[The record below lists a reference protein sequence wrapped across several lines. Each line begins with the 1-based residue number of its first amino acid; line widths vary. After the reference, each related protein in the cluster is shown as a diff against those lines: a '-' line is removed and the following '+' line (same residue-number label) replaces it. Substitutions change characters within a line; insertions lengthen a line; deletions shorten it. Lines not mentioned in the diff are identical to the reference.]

1 MRDRRFRRWF
11 QWKLAIASGLLVM
24 GVLGISGW
32 IYYILAK
39 GVLDEEL
46 GRRLLSAARM
56 ISLDTDLL
64 SSSVFL
70 PGDEGTSFYR
80 ELSMRLA
87 VMANAANVESVYI
100 FDKSGKVLVHSDPKV
115 SIGSKPISLRVGE
128 PILEAV
134 WKGKGV
140 SSPLYKGPG
149 GRYFKSAY
157 FPLKGPGD
165 MIELGIGV
173 EAGVGFLESVRAIS
187 KRMILIF
194 LLAALCA
201 MGTSILIARALTSPL
216 AKLAEQARR
225 ISDGDLSARAEV
237 SSSDEIGFLSDRFN
251 EMASSLQE
259 KDKKLK
265 ERMSLLE
272 QLAFGVAHELR
283 NPLTVIGGYATMLK
297 RSLRGKEREI
307 AERILNEVELLQQ
320 FVSRFLDFARPLSLR
335 KMEVSLE
342 DVIKGAI
349 EGCRETASS
358 KGVRF
363 LMESEGGWP
372 RVMGDRA
379 ALERAFSNIVTN
391 ALEAVGD
398 GGTVRI
404 RAWEEGGW
412 AKVAVSDDGHGI
424 PKDVLGRIFDP
435 FFTTKENGIGLG
447 LCITRRI
454 VEGHGG
460 RIEVESEEGIGT
472 TFTIVLRK
480 EEVMDRDVEDTH
492 RGRQTGDEADAQ
504 NGA

>member
-1 MRDRRFRRWF
+1 
-11 QWKLAIASGLLVM
+11 
-24 GVLGISGW
+24 
-32 IYYILAK
+32 
-39 GVLDEEL
+39 
-46 GRRLLSAARM
+46 
-56 ISLDTDLL
+56 
-64 SSSVFL
+64 
-70 PGDEGTSFYR
+70 
-80 ELSMRLA
+80 
-87 VMANAANVESVYI
+87 
-100 FDKSGKVLVHSDPKV
+100 
-115 SIGSKPISLRVGE
+115 
-128 PILEAV
+128 
-134 WKGKGV
+134 
-140 SSPLYKGPG
+140 
-149 GRYFKSAY
+149 
-157 FPLKGPGD
+157 
-165 MIELGIGV
+165 
-173 EAGVGFLESVRAIS
+173 
-187 KRMILIF
+187 
-194 LLAALCA
+194 

-424 PKDVLGRIFDP
+424 PRDVLGRIFDP

-472 TFTIVLRK
+472 TFTIALRK

>member
-1 MRDRRFRRWF
+1 MRNRRFRRWF
-11 QWKLAIASGLLVM
+11 QWKLALASGLLVM

-46 GRRLLSAARM
+46 GRRLLSVART
-56 ISLDTDLL
+56 ISLDKHLL
-64 SSSVFL
+64 SSVVL
-70 PGDEGTSFYR
+70 VPGDEETSFYR

-87 VMANAANVESVYI
+87 VMANAADVESAYI
-100 FDKSGKVLVHSDPKV
+100 FDRSGKVLVHSDPKV

-128 PILEAV
+128 PILKAV
-134 WKGKGV
+134 WEGKGV

-157 FPLKGPGD
+157 FPLKGPGGVS
-165 MIELGIGV
+165 LGIGV

-187 KRMILIF
+187 RRMTLIF

-216 AKLAEQARR
+216 VRLAEQARR
-225 ISDGDLSARAEV
+225 ISAGDLSARAEV

-259 KDKKLK
+259 KDRRLR

-272 QLAFGVAHELR
+272 QLAFGVAHEVR

-297 RSLRGKEREI
+297 RSLKGKEMEI
-307 AERILNEVELLQQ
+307 AESILNEVELLQQ
-320 FVSRFLDFARPLSLR
+320 FVSRFLDFARPLSLK

-342 DVIKGAI
+342 DVLKGAV
-349 EGCRETASS
+349 EGCKGMASS

-372 RVMGDRA
+372 RVIGDRA

-391 ALEAVGD
+391 ALEAVGEE
-398 GGTVRI
+398 GTVRI

-412 AKVAVSDDGHGI
+412 AKVAISDDGHGI
-424 PKDVLGRIFDP
+424 PRDVLGRIFDP
-435 FFTTKENGIGLG
+435 FFTTKEDGIGLG
-447 LCITRRI
+447 LCITRKI

-460 RIEVESEEGIGT
+460 RIEVESEEGVGT
-472 TFTIVLRK
+472 TFTITLRK
-480 EEVMDRDVEDTH
+480 EEVMGWDVEDTH
-492 RGRQTGDEADAQ
+492 RGR
-504 NGA
+504 